1 MERATDDKGTKKGT
15 APEKNSTFNKFLAIN
30 QVGDMRLDARKYG
43 ILNIN
48 KSISPLAVISWN
60 ISDKRN

>member
-1 MERATDDKGTKKGT
+1 MTRARRKRT
-15 APEKNSTFNKFLAIN
+15 APINNSTFNKFLAIN

>member
-1 MERATDDKGTKKGT
+1 MTRARRKRT
-15 APEKNSTFNKFLAIN
+15 APKKNSTFNKFLAIN